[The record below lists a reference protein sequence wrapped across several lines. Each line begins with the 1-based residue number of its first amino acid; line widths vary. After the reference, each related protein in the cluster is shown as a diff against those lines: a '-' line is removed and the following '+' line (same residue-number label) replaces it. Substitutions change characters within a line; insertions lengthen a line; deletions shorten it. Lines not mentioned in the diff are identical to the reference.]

1 MKRRFIGLYFY
12 RRFLKEAFEM
22 KRAMVFL
29 AVFVVAVTGV
39 FGQQYVIRLAH
50 GDPTDV
56 YASKAQAQAVV
67 FASIVNLKSNGRIK
81 VEVYGNGA
89 LGAEREIVESVKAG
103 NVEAGIAS
111 GPISNFYP
119 DAMVTDIPY
128 LFPSEYIAW
137 KVMEGPFGQ
146 KLASKFLA
154 ATGMRCLAFSEVGFR
169 NFTNSVRPIK
179 TPADLKGLKIRVM
192 ETPLYITMMNAL
204 GASPTPVAWTET
216 YTALQT
222 HVVDGEENPIAS
234 ILMAKLQ
241 EVQKYLTLDGHTYG
255 VSWFIINDK
264 FFQKLPTDLQ
274 FIVADAAKMAA
285 TVRDGMSLLINEEGM
300 KTLLASG
307 MQVYVPTEQE
317 LAMFRDATQKP
328 VIDWLKTKI
337 DNTLI
342 TDALTAVNQAVA
354 TEKQQVK

>member
-1 MKRRFIGLYFY
+1 MKRTLVVMTIL
-12 RRFLKEAFEM
+12 L
-22 KRAMVFL
+22 MV
-29 AVFVVAVTGV
+29 VTGV
-39 FGQQYVIRLAH
+39 FGQQFTIRLAH
-50 GDPTDV
+50 GDPTDI
-56 YASKAQAQAVV
+56 YTSKAQAQAVV
-67 FASIVNLKSNGRIK
+67 FANLVNLKSNGRIK

-103 NVEAGIAS
+103 NVEIGIAS
-111 GPISNFYP
+111 GPISNFFP

-128 LFPSEYIAW
+128 LFPSEYVAW

-146 KLASKFLA
+146 KLADKFLA

-169 NFTNSVRPIK
+169 NFTNSVKPIK
-179 TPADLKGLKIRVM
+179 SPADLKGMKIRVM
-192 ETPLYITMMNAL
+192 ETPLYITMMKAM

-255 VSWFIINDK
+255 VSWFIINEK
-264 FFQKLPTDLQ
+264 FFQKLPPDLQ
-274 FIVADAAKMAA
+274 YIVMDAAKMAA
-285 TVRDGMSLLINEEGM
+285 TVRDGMSLLINEEGL

-317 LAMFRDATQKP
+317 LGQFRDATQKP
-328 VIDWLKTKI
+328 VIDWLKTQI

-342 TDALTAVNQAVA
+342 TDVLAQVNSVVA
-354 TEKQQVK
+354 AEKSELK